1 MSEKYIIDRV
11 DGNYVIVQSE
21 NKEMHEISLED
32 IKGDFKEGD
41 ILVKIN
47 GYFEIDKASTL
58 ARRKQIDDI
67 MRDMWQE

>member
-21 NKEMHEISLED
+21 NEEMHEISLED